1 MTIDFQFSI
10 APDWDEINQANKKTE
25 HHLRSMPLTEESID
39 TCTMVI
45 CELMENGIKYGV
57 GHEPVVIQVNM
68 HEDMLRIQ
76 VENTVDA
83 ESHVHLKEL
92 DRTLQWIRGV
102 QDPYQAFLE
111 RIRQISREPMQGAKS
126 NLGLIR
132 IAHEGRA
139 NLDFILHEN
148 NRLSV
153 SAMTRVDTDYQ
164 PVIPPES
171 CT

>member
-1 MTIDFQFSI
+1 MTTEFEFSI
-10 APDWDEINQANKKTE
+10 HPDWTAISAANEQTE
-25 HHLRSMPLTEESID
+25 AHLRSLPLSADSVD

-57 GHEPVVIQVNM
+57 ADHPIHVTVRM
-68 HEDMLRIQ
+68 TEDLVRIQ
-76 VENTVDA
+76 VENTVDSRSLA
-83 ESHVHLKEL
+83 HLKEL

-111 RIRQISREPMQGAKS
+111 RIRQISREPMDGGKS

-139 NLDFILHEN
+139 NLDFILQEN

-153 SAMTRVDTDYQ
+153 SAMTRVDVEHT
-164 PVIPPES
+164 PVNHPEVS
-171 CT
+171 Q